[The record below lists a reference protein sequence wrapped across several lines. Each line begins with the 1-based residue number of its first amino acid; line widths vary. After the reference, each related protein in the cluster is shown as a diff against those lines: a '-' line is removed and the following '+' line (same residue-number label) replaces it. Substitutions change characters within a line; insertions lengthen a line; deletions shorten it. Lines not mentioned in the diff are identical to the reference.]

1 MMMICTD
8 ETTHLYDAYIKS
20 LFTSM
25 VHFSRRKRY
34 FSSFYALNAIM
45 KTLSKDKLKR
55 DLRE

>member
-1 MMMICTD
+1 MICTD
-8 ETTHLYDAYIKS
+8 ETIHLYDAYIKS

-25 VHFSRRKRY
+25 VQFSRRKSY
-34 FSSFYALNAIM
+34 FSNLDALNAIM

>member
-1 MMMICTD
+1 MICTD
-8 ETTHLYDAYIKS
+8 ETIHLYDAYIKS

-25 VHFSRRKRY
+25 VQFSRRKRY
-34 FSSFYALNAIM
+34 FSSLHALNAIM